1 MRRMCVVRK
10 YFCLSLLLLPCMLG
24 AQEVLTLKRCLEI
37 GMQQN
42 YDIRLIRNEQQI
54 SDNNMTIGNAGYL
67 PNLDLSSGYSGSIN
81 NTRQELSGGGVNRN
95 NGVHNQ
101 TLDAGVN
108 LNWTV
113 FDGFNIQSNYERLR
127 ELKQMGEL
135 NTRLTIEN
143 FIANLASE
151 YYNYVQQQIRLS
163 NLKYAVSLSKERLRI
178 IEARYSIGS
187 SSRLEMQ
194 QAKVD
199 FNADS
204 SRLIRQYEV
213 LYKSQIELNLMMALD
228 DVEQSLTVMDSVI
241 VFNPYLNKNDMLE
254 KSLASNVLLLRSKKD
269 IYLGQLDLKSANSQ
283 YYPYVRINA
292 GYGVT
297 KNMYD
302 VGTIDNQRNMGFNYG
317 ITLGFNIFDGFNRKR
332 KIKNTRLEIE
342 NRELTYQQQ
351 ELSIRKNLADIW
363 MAYRTNMDL
372 TQLEKENLE
381 TARENYNIAME
392 RYKLGDLA
400 GIELREAQN
409 SLLEAEERLVQAEY
423 NTKLCEI
430 SLAQISGQITL
441 YLD

>member
-1 MRRMCVVRK
+1 MPYMQK
-10 YFCLSLLLLPCMLG
+10 YLFLLLLIIPCLAN
-24 AQEVLTLKRCLEI
+24 AQKVLTLQECLEI
-37 GMQQN
+37 GLRQN
-42 YDIRLIRNEQQI
+42 YDIRLVRNQQEI

-67 PNLDLSSGYSGSIN
+67 PTLDFSSGYSGNIN
-81 NTRQELSGGGVNRN
+81 NTTQKLTDGQKVKN

-101 TLDAGVN
+101 TLNAGVD

-113 FDGFNIQSNYERLR
+113 FDGFNIQANYERLK
-127 ELKQMGEL
+127 ELKKMGEL

-143 FIANLASE
+143 FISNLTAE
-151 YYNYVQQQIRLS
+151 YYNYIQQKIRLK
-163 NLKYAVSLSKERLRI
+163 NLKYAVTLSKERLRI

-204 SRLIRQYEV
+204 SKLIKQHEI
-213 LYKSQIELNLMMALD
+213 LYASRVDLNQMMAVDNIEQMLIVD
-228 DVEQSLTVMDSVI
+228 DSLITFD
-241 VFNPYLNKNDMLE
+241 PYINKEDISQKTM
-254 KSLASNVLLLRSKKD
+254 ASNVLLLRAKKD
-269 IYLGQLDLKSANSQ
+269 IQISHIDLKSVNSQ
-283 YYPYVRINA
+283 YYPYVRLNA
-292 GYGVT
+292 GYGFT
-297 KNMYD
+297 RNMYE
-302 VGTIDNQRNMGFNYG
+302 VGAYDHQRNMGFNYG

-332 KIKNTRLEIE
+332 KKKNALLEIE
-342 NRELTYQQQ
+342 NRELLNEQL
-351 ELSIRKNLADIW
+351 ELSLRSELANMW
-363 MAYRTNMDL
+363 MAYQTNMEL
-372 TQLEKENLE
+372 TNLERENLQ
-381 TARENYNIAME
+381 TAKENYNIAME

-430 SLAQISGQITL
+430 SLIQISGQVTT